1 MMQLFPHNRKATDNG
16 MNCDELKTKIG
27 NNDFCAGYVTG
38 LLDKTQA
45 DAMCAGDKAKAQ
57 EFAGAMCTASKSG

>member
-1 MMQLFPHNRKATDNG
+1 
-16 MNCDELKTKIG
+16 MNDGK
-27 NNDFCAGYVTG
+27 FCAGYVTG

-57 EFAGAMCTASKSG
+57 KFANAMCSIQAKLISLHLK

>member
-1 MMQLFPHNRKATDNG
+1 
-16 MNCDELKTKIG
+16 MNCDELKTSM
-27 NNDFCAGYVTG
+27 NDGKFCAGYVTG

-57 EFAGAMCTASKSG
+57 EFANAMCSASKPSS